1 VRRVAIRSRLDAD
14 QARREARRLAALLGF
29 NRGDAEAVALAV
41 SELAMNLHRY
51 AVGGEIVVRTV
62 EDGTRRGLEIES
74 QDAGPGIA
82 DAELALQ
89 DGYTTGGG
97 LGSGLPSARRLMD
110 DFELR
115 TNPSG
120 TRIVVRKW
128 LITRSPS
135 A

>member
-1 VRRVAIRSRLDAD
+1 MPIRSQLDVD
-14 QARREARRLAALLGF
+14 QARQEARRLAVALGF
-29 NRGDAEAVALAV
+29 NRGDAETVALAA

-51 AVGGEIVVRTV
+51 AVQGEIVLRTV
-62 EDGTRRGLEIES
+62 RVDDRRGLQIES

-82 DAELALQ
+82 DTDLALQ

-110 DFELR
+110 DFELI
-115 TNPSG
+115 TGPSG

-128 LITRSPS
+128 LSTRLRSV
-135 A
+135 

>member
-1 VRRVAIRSRLDAD
+1 MPVRSRLDAD
-14 QARREARRLAALLGF
+14 QARREARRLALRLGF
-29 NRGDAEAVALAV
+29 DRADAETVALAV

-51 AVGGEIVVRTV
+51 AVEGEIVLRAI

-82 DAELALQ
+82 DPELALQ

-115 TNPSG
+115 SQPSG

-128 LITRSPS
+128 LATRSPS